1 MKKHIPT
8 ILTCC
13 NLISGCIATCFAFLH
28 SPEQAL
34 IWIIIGAVF
43 DFFDGMSA
51 RALHVSSPIG
61 KELDSLADDVTF
73 GVAPST
79 ILLSQL
85 LGMDFP
91 VLPASVVEYLPFVAY
106 VMAAFSALRLA
117 KFNLDERQTMGFI
130 GLPTPANALF
140 WASLIA
146 FAGNFFTNYAW
157 GGYALI
163 LMMLVSCCLLV
174 AEIPMFALKFKHWG
188 FKGNEIRY
196 TFLAL
201 AALIILAFTIVN
213 GLAGFLGSW
222 WIVISVYVLF
232 SVVLSMA
239 ERQAKA

>member
-1 MKKHIPT
+1 MLQPYIGLHRYLFRF
-8 ILTCC
+8 LTQ
-13 NLISGCIATCFAFLH
+13 SRAGSHMDYYWSRVRFLRWH
-28 SPEQAL
+28 E
-34 IWIIIGAVF
+34 
-43 DFFDGMSA
+43 
-51 RALHVSSPIG
+51 RT
-61 KELDSLADDVTF
+61 SLACI
-73 GVAPST
+73 VAPST

-140 WASLIA
+140 WASLIV
-146 FAGNFFTNYAW
+146 FAGNFFTYYAW

-163 LMMLVSCCLLV
+163 LMMFVSCYLLV

-201 AALIILAFTIVN
+201 AAVIILAFTIAN
-213 GLAGFLGSW
+213 GLDGFLSSW

-232 SVVLSMA
+232 SVIFNMA